1 MAIGILYREEIKG
14 YDFGAGHPF
23 RGDRFEAFVP
33 FLEDRLVEGE
43 HYRMIA
49 AAPATDDDLLMICSQ
64 DYIDFT
70 TGYYR
75 AAHLG
80 AAYSGPFHRYH
91 SGDNFPSYEPGKLE
105 EAARLIVGQAKAA
118 CDSIQQGQFTK
129 LVSLGGGLHHAKPS
143 YGEGFCLYNDV
154 AFCARYLIR
163 AHGLERIL
171 VLDTDAHAGNGTCE
185 YFYED
190 PKVLFIDLHQ
200 NPRTVYPG
208 TGFSHQIG
216 AGRGQGFTVNIP
228 MPVGA
233 GDQSYELAFESI
245 VEPITKEFKPQII
258 VRNGGSDPHF
268 LDQLT
273 NLGVSVAGFRAIG
286 QRVGKMAG
294 VCDGKVIDLLTS
306 GYNLDVLPYAW
317 LALICG
323 LADLEIPIAEPHPRS
338 GRNLEDTVVSAT
350 ERILAEVKSHLG
362 SHWACLR

>member
-1 MAIGILYREEIKG
+1 MAIGILYREEVKG
-14 YDFGAGHPF
+14 YDFGSGHPF
-23 RGDRFEAFVP
+23 RGDRFEVFVP
-33 FLEDRLVEGE
+33 FLKERLIEGE

-49 AAPATDDDLLMICSQ
+49 AATAADDDLQLICSK
-64 DYIDFT
+64 DYIEFT

-75 AAHLG
+75 AANLG
-80 AAYSGPFHRYH
+80 AAYAGPFHRYH

-118 CDSIQQGQFTK
+118 CDLIQEGQFTK
-129 LVSLGGGLHHAKPS
+129 VVSLGGGLHHAKPS
-143 YGEGFCLYNDV
+143 FGEGFCLYNDV
-154 AFCARYLIR
+154 AFCARYLIQ
-163 AHGLERIL
+163 AHGLERVL

-185 YFYED
+185 YFYDD
-190 PKVLFIDLHQ
+190 PRVLFIDLHQ

-216 AGRGQGFTVNIP
+216 TGRGQGFTINIP

-233 GDQSYELAFESI
+233 GDQSYQLAFESI
-245 VEPITKEFKPQII
+245 VEPVTEEFRPQII

-268 LDQLT
+268 LDHLT

-294 VCDGKVIDLLTS
+294 VCNGKVIDLLTS

-323 LADLEIPIAEPHPRS
+323 LAGLQTAVEEPHPGS
-338 GRNLEDTVVSAT
+338 GRHLEDTAVGAT
-350 ERILAEVKSHLG
+350 ERVLTEVKGHLG
-362 SHWACLR
+362 PYWTCLR